1 MIVDQNDWN
10 ASGIIRNR
18 LPLSRPLPLDN
29 FPWLT
34 QNQLMELLH
43 AGASIKRLAKGK
55 NSMSHLIKPLSR
67 IGILLS
73 LLWVAACSSATPTST
88 PTPDL
93 NPIRTDVAATV
104 WAQVTQAILLTP
116 SVTPMPSPTATTLPT
131 STRTASPS
139 PGPSVTPSTSTPGA
153 TGTNQAQW
161 VSQSVADGTTFAP
174 DEAFTMT
181 WTLKNVGTATWTAK
195 YLFRFFG
202 GDSFGAANEIPL
214 GQEVPPGGT
223 VDITLK
229 MKAPANAGNY
239 VSNWVVSTE
248 NRSNFKEPV
257 FLKITVAVPV
267 TPTRTA
273 TTAPTA
279 SPTPSPTP

>member
-1 MIVDQNDWN
+1 VEQ
-10 ASGIIRNR
+10 
-18 LPLSRPLPLDN
+18 
-29 FPWLT
+29 
-34 QNQLMELLH
+34 LH
-43 AGASIKRLAKGK
+43 AGGSLNRLAKGK
-55 NSMSHLIKPLSR
+55 NQMSHLIKPLSR
-67 IGILLS
+67 IGVLLS
-73 LLWVAACSSATPTST
+73 LLWVAACSSATPTSP

-104 WAQVTQAILLTP
+104 WAQVTQAVQLTP
-116 SVTPMPSPTATTLPT
+116 SVTPMPSPTVTALPT
-131 STRTASPS
+131 STRAASPS
-139 PGPSVTPSTSTPGA
+139 PSLTVTLSLGTPGTPPSA
-153 TGTNQAQW
+153 GTNQAQW
-161 VSQSVADGTTFAP
+161 VSQSVADGTTLAP

-195 YLFRFFG
+195 YLFRYFG

-229 MKAPANAGNY
+229 MKAPATAGNY
-239 VSNWVVSTE
+239 VSNWVMSTE

-257 FLKITVAVPV
+257 FLKITVAAPT
-267 TPTRTA
+267 TPTRTP

-279 SPTPSPTP
+279 APTSTATPSPTP